1 MARARSGTRWSALA
15 DRLVWLD
22 PIDMEP
28 LPASTNLLAAILAR
42 INRASHPHRS
52 TPSAYADSRDRPQPP
67 RLIDSTPDYQEAML
81 ALQELET
88 NVALAWDGN
97 VAGRAGS
104 TDPDTYAVEVM
115 RAEMARLGLNVNVNR
130 VLDLLATRV
139 FDRGVIRDP
148 IFILA
153 IDDFDLN
160 PTRSLELIRLLR
172 AVSTPRLFTIILGD
186 LRVAEA
192 VFSLRVSGTLAAT
205 AGPAANGRL
214 LSLQANEV
222 RSIASELASHSL
234 RKMIPPAQRI
244 HIHMMSVAESL
255 RYRPIAADRGP
266 SPSLSEVM
274 SRCLLEIR
282 SGNEG
287 PPEHPGVT
295 NLHDFL
301 LGAGRAATPSGPP
314 RRGLRPRGWRAPG
327 TGPSRYVLSRR
338 RPPNSGDVAPPPRP
352 IHGGPH
358 PEHDAPSGR
367 GLVVPPQRRRRRS
380 TTARRSPF
388 RPRREGRERGP
399 HAELL
404 RPPDLAPRRLE
415 RCDRGFDARQPG
427 L

>member
-1 MARARSGTRWSALA
+1 
-15 DRLVWLD
+15 
-22 PIDMEP
+22 MEP

-67 RLIDSTPDYQEAML
+67 RLIDSTPDYQDAML

-88 NVALAWDGN
+88 NVCLAWDGN

-172 AVSTPRLFTIILGD
+172 AVSTPRLFTISLGG

-205 AGPAANGRL
+205 ASPAANGRL

-234 RKMIPPAQRI
+234 RKMIPPA
-244 HIHMMSVAESL
+244 
-255 RYRPIAADRGP
+255 
-266 SPSLSEVM
+266 
-274 SRCLLEIR
+274 
-282 SGNEG
+282 
-287 PPEHPGVT
+287 
-295 NLHDFL
+295 
-301 LGAGRAATPSGPP
+301 
-314 RRGLRPRGWRAPG
+314 
-327 TGPSRYVLSRR
+327 
-338 RPPNSGDVAPPPRP
+338 
-352 IHGGPH
+352 
-358 PEHDAPSGR
+358 
-367 GLVVPPQRRRRRS
+367 
-380 TTARRSPF
+380 
-388 RPRREGRERGP
+388 
-399 HAELL
+399 
-404 RPPDLAPRRLE
+404 
-415 RCDRGFDARQPG
+415 
-427 L
+427 